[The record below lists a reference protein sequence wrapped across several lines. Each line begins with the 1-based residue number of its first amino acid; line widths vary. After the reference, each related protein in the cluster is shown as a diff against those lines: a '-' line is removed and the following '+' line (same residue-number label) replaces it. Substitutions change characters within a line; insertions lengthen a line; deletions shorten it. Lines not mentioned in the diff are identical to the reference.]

1 MIKEWLSSYEPANE
15 EEAKYALREI
25 MQEVALAGLYRTGF
39 FEKAA
44 FYGGTALRIFY
55 GLDRFSEDLDFSL
68 LERDPDFSLS
78 KYMEGVR
85 IECASLGMNVSI
97 KEKKKTKHSNVESAF
112 LKPETVWK
120 ELTLEGTLPQT
131 GLEDHP
137 NIKVKIEVDT
147 DPPLGFDT
155 E

>member
-1 MIKEWLSSYEPANE
+1 FLFSSRRRHTSFSRDWSSDVCSSD
-15 EEAKYALREI
+15 L
-25 MQEVALAGLYRTGF
+25 
-39 FEKAA
+39 
-44 FYGGTALRIFY
+44 TALRIFY
-55 GLDRFSEDLDFSL
+55 GLDRFSADLDFSL

-155 E
+155 EEKLLLKPFSFYV